1 MTTSQ
6 DKPKLHKTSFL
17 ISDMLASP
25 PTSSETAPSKAL
37 DLRKSLPGPPL
48 SQPYLSSMPGLS
60 SLSSLLTRSP
70 LSPLY
75 PPLSPLLIPSMS
87 PLSLSL
93 MRPQPSRP
101 VSSHT
106 MPPWLSALK
115 LYQYSLQTNP
125 PPLSPPQKKYQCKFC
140 GKTFPRSA
148 NLTRHI
154 RTHTGEQPYS
164 CKFCQRSFSISSNL
178 QRHLRNIHNK
188 EKNFQVRSKL

>member
-25 PTSSETAPSKAL
+25 PTSSEPAPIKSS
-37 DLRKSLPGPPL
+37 DPRKSLAYPPL
-48 SQPYLSSMPGLS
+48 SLPYLSPV
-60 SLSSLLTRSP
+60 SSLLARSP

-75 PPLSPLLIPSMS
+75 PPLSPLSPLLLPSMT
-87 PLSLSL
+87 PLSLL
-93 MRPQPSRP
+93 RPPPSRAVTSCP
-101 VSSHT
+101 SL
-106 MPPWLSALK
+106 PPWLSALK
-115 LYQYSLQTNP
+115 LYQYSLQSQP

-140 GKTFPRSA
+140 GKSFPRSA

-188 EKNFQVRSKL
+188 EKNFQVRARHSM